1 MKSFQQFNE
10 ETKEEKLKKSLDPLK
25 QLGKQFAGKA
35 EKFAKSKEAEDLK
48 NDVLNMFIGKGE
60 ELLNKGSAKLK
71 DIKKNV
77 K

>member
-1 MKSFQQFNE
+1 MKTFQIF
-10 ETKEEKLKKSLDPLK
+10 KEDLKKSLSPLK
-25 QLGKQFAGKA
+25 QFGQN
-35 EKFAKSKEAEDLK
+35 FAKEAENFANSKEAENLK